1 MHKFILLILLT
12 SLNVNAGALT
22 WKSTKETVAP
32 TDKDP
37 TATVHFAFTN
47 TSAAPVSLTSA
58 KGSCADCTELVWEEK
73 TYAPGES
80 GELIATVKTAGLNGR
95 SVKFITVVTSDNPK
109 FPDRLELVIDAPQ
122 KLVMPKEGLR
132 WDRDDMNPQEIPV
145 SSAIPGAIPF
155 IKAIKPA
162 GIFTVTLETGENP
175 NKAHRLRIIP
185 QNAINQPRR
194 AMIIVGL
201 RSPDGVEY
209 TESVTASR
217 R

>member
-22 WKSTKETVAP
+22 WKSTKQTVSL
-32 TDKDP
+32 TDKDTSG
-37 TATVHFAFTN
+37 TAYFAFTN
-47 TSAAPVSLTSA
+47 TSATPVSISSA

-109 FPDRLELVIDAPQ
+109 FPDRLELVVNAPR
-122 KLVMPKEGLR
+122 KLVMPKEGMR

-155 IKAIKPA
+155 IKSIKPA
-162 GIFTVTLETGENP
+162 GIFTVTLEAGKNP
-175 NKAHRLRIIP
+175 DEPHRLRIIP
-185 QNAINQPRR
+185 QDALTQPRR
-194 AMIIVGL
+194 ALITVGL
-201 RSPDGVEY
+201 RTPEGVEY